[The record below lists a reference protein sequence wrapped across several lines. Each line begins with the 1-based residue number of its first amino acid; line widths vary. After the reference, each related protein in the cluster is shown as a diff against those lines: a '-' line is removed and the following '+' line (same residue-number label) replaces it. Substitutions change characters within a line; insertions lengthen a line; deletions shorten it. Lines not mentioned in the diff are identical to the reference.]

1 MARQISEDQTTVAPE
16 TINDQILTYIVP
28 AIIIGLMLILAIVL
42 ACVLRR
48 KQQSGKLH
56 LFYSEESLPPRD
68 PVILKAELI
77 NGEHESFYNTGKVPY
92 EEPLLLPCDQIISQ
106 PQESKNKNMNNV
118 PELDKLLKLEE
129 APISIDPHSLKCK
142 SRPSPIYKKRQ
153 LYN

>member
-1 MARQISEDQTTVAPE
+1 MLIF
-16 TINDQILTYIVP
+16 
-28 AIIIGLMLILAIVL
+28 AIIL

-68 PVILKAELI
+68 PVILKDEVI
-77 NGEHESFYNTGKVPY
+77 NGEHECLYSTGKVPY

-106 PQESKNKNMNNV
+106 LHEPRTKNINNM

>member
-1 MARQISEDQTTVAPE
+1 
-16 TINDQILTYIVP
+16 
-28 AIIIGLMLILAIVL
+28 MLILAIIL

-68 PVILKAELI
+68 PVILKDEVI
-77 NGEHESFYNTGKVPY
+77 NGEHESLYSTGKVPY

-106 PQESKNKNMNNV
+106 LHESRNKNINNV
-118 PELDKLLKLEE
+118 PESNTLLKLEE

-153 LYN
+153 LYK